1 MAVVGF
7 FGISGYLI
15 TGSAERSRPLRYL
28 WQRFLRI
35 FPAFWVCLVVTAFV
49 IGAIAWSTDPAVAH
63 CGMSCYFDAPRNSPM
78 EYVFSNALL
87 RLHQNVIVA
96 TPPFNWNASIWTL
109 FFEFCCYVL
118 ILIFAVLGAL
128 RHRWSLLLAT
138 AVVWIGNSVITFTP
152 SLSAHFNIF
161 VNRNP
166 MSLIKLSA
174 VFLVGACLYVY
185 RDVVP
190 DSGWIVLGC
199 TALILAD
206 LFIPTHGKVPDFYFS
221 PSNLALPLMAY
232 PLIWLGIHLPL
243 QRVGAEND
251 YSYGFYLYGWPASQ
265 LLALWG
271 LTRWGVIPYLTTSV
285 VVAGC
290 FAVAS
295 WWLVERHALRLK
307 HRTLKLSALWSDP
320 IRG

>member
-1 MAVVGF
+1 
-7 FGISGYLI
+7 
-15 TGSAERSRPLRYL
+15 
-28 WQRFLRI
+28 
-35 FPAFWVCLVVTAFV
+35 
-49 IGAIAWSTDPAVAH
+49 
-63 CGMSCYFDAPRNSPM
+63 
-78 EYVFSNALL
+78 
-87 RLHQNVIVA
+87 
-96 TPPFNWNASIWTL
+96 
-109 FFEFCCYVL
+109 
-118 ILIFAVLGAL
+118 
-128 RHRWSLLLAT
+128 
-138 AVVWIGNSVITFTP
+138 
-152 SLSAHFNIF
+152 
-161 VNRNP
+161 

-265 LLALWG
+265 LLALW
-271 LTRWGVIPYLTTSV
+271 YLLYGS
-285 VVAGC
+285 
-290 FAVAS
+290 
-295 WWLVERHALRLK
+295 
-307 HRTLKLSALWSDP
+307 
-320 IRG
+320 